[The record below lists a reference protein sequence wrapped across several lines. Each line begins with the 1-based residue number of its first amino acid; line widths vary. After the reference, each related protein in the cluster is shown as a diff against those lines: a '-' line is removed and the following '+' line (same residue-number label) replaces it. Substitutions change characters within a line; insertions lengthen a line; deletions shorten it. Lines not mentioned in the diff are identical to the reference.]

1 VTESITL
8 TSGVA
13 SRYALALFTI
23 GKEEK
28 ALERLE
34 VDLTALKEN
43 VLNDHEFCKMITSPV
58 YKRSEQQKAVLA
70 ISKKMKCSKNI
81 QNVLGLMARKR
92 RLFVLPAFIEDFR
105 ALMAV
110 ERGEVVAE
118 VVSAKKLSKV
128 EANRIEKE
136 IKAAL
141 GKKIKLNEMVDEEV
155 IGGLVIKVGSQMID
169 STTKSKLL
177 KLQKLMKEVD

>member
-1 VTESITL
+1 
-8 TSGVA
+8 
-13 SRYALALFTI
+13 
-23 GKEEK
+23 
-28 ALERLE
+28 
-34 VDLTALKEN
+34 
-43 VLNDHEFCKMITSPV
+43 M
-58 YKRSEQQKAVLA
+58 
-70 ISKKMKCSKNI
+70 
-81 QNVLGLMARKR
+81 
-92 RLFVLPAFIEDFR
+92 PAFIEDFR

-128 EANRIEKE
+128 EANRVEKE

-141 GKKIKLNEMVDEEV
+141 GKKIKLNQMVDEEV